1 MFVSHCRQALF
12 VIAVIF
18 ALGKF
23 CHAAPQ
29 AELLIPANTKV
40 SIELLS
46 PISTQT
52 GRKGDRF
59 SCKIITPAEFAGAV
73 VEGHI
78 REAKRSGKANKE
90 SKIDLAFDRIV
101 TVDGR
106 VADFNATVVEVFEV
120 ANVGDQGRA
129 DNEGVVRNKST
140 AVKTSIKRAAVG
152 ALIGALVGGAVAGG
166 QGAAVGAAIGA
177 GLGVTTTLAM
187 KGPDLEFKT
196 GTQFTVETNG
206 PVRRRPAKAGEST
219 VALTPA
225 PYHPPALPAAET
237 RTCVVESYSVAIPA
251 NWRDFSNKDAMLVA
265 PEGGYRLTS
274 GKPEV
279 THGALLGIVDASAV
293 DLNKANES
301 FLRTILKANSY
312 LDKRAAA
319 TTTSLGDRPALLTML
334 SGKGKEG
341 RVESVGVH
349 TTILPNGKL
358 LFIIAVVPEAEG
370 GGYVEAFK
378 AMAQSVKLTQ

>member
-1 MFVSHCRQALF
+1 V
-12 VIAVIF
+12 
-18 ALGKF
+18 
-23 CHAAPQ
+23 
-29 AELLIPANTKV
+29 
-40 SIELLS
+40 ELLS

-52 GRKGDRF
+52 GRKGDKF
-59 SCKIITPAEFAGAV
+59 SCRVITPAEFGGAI

-78 REAKRSGKANKE
+78 RDAKRSGKANKE
-90 SKIDLAFDRIV
+90 SKLDLEFDRIV

-177 GLGVTTTLAM
+177 GLGVTTTLAT

-206 PVRRRPAKAGEST
+206 PVRRRAAKTGESA
-219 VALTPA
+219 VALA
-225 PYHPPALPAAET
+225 PPAYQPPPLPSAQT
-237 RTCVVESYSVAIPA
+237 RIHILESYSVAFPE
-251 NWRDFSNKDAMLVA
+251 NWRNFANKDAMLVA
-265 PEGGYRLTS
+265 PEGGYRLID

-279 THGALLGIVDASAV
+279 THGALLGIVDSSAA
-293 DLNKANES
+293 DLNTATES
-301 FLRTILKANSY
+301 FLQAMLKGNSY
-312 LDKRAAA
+312 LDKREAA
-319 TTTSLGDRPALLTML
+319 TALVITAQPALLTKL

-341 RVESVGVH
+341 RVESVAVH
-349 TTILPNGKL
+349 TTILPNKKL
-358 LFIIAVVPEAEG
+358 LFIIGVVPEAEAS
-370 GGYVEAFK
+370 GYVEAFR
-378 AMAQSVKLTQ
+378 MLVQSVVLKQ

>member
-1 MFVSHCRQALF
+1 MSLSHSRQALF
-12 VIAVIF
+12 VIVVLF
-18 ALGKF
+18 SLSKL
-23 CHAAPQ
+23 CYAAPQ
-29 AELLIPANTKV
+29 VELLIPANTKV

-52 GRKGDRF
+52 GRKGDKF
-59 SCKIITPAEFAGAV
+59 SCKVITPAEFAGAI

-78 REAKRSGKANKE
+78 RDAKRSGKANKE
-90 SKIDLAFDRIV
+90 SKLDLAFDRIV

-106 VADFNATVVEVFEV
+106 IADFNATVVEVFDV
-120 ANVGDQGRA
+120 AHVGDQGRA

-140 AVKTSIKRAAVG
+140 TVKTSIKRAAVG

-177 GLGVTTTLAM
+177 GLGVTTTLAT

-206 PVRRRPAKAGEST
+206 PVRRRPAKAGESA
-219 VALTPA
+219 VSLA
-225 PYHPPALPAAET
+225 PVPYQPPALPSTQT
-237 RTCVVESYSVAIPA
+237 RICVVKSYTVAIPE

-265 PEGGYRLTS
+265 SDGGYRITN

-279 THGALLGIVDASAV
+279 THGALLGIINTNSA
-293 DLNKANES
+293 DLSVATEG
-301 FLRTILKANSY
+301 FLQAMLKGNSY
-312 LDKRAAA
+312 LDKREAA
-319 TTTSLGDRPALLTML
+319 TVSSIAERPALVTML

-341 RVESVGVH
+341 RLESVAIH
-349 TTILPNGKL
+349 TTILSNGKL
-358 LFIIAVVPEAEG
+358 LFVVAVVPELEAS
-370 GGYVEAFK
+370 GYVEAFK
-378 AMAQSVKLTQ
+378 AMVQSVRVKQ